1 MEKGE
6 EVMGADMRGFGEWV
20 VNEAIREHR
29 DLLKAR
35 VEKLEAF
42 LQELLDCNEL
52 PPWPAQQTA
61 ELLKEK
67 TPTFQDIF
75 NKWNR

>member
-1 MEKGE
+1 
-6 EVMGADMRGFGEWV
+6 MGADMRGFGEWV

-29 DLLKAR
+29 ELLKIR

-42 LQELLDCNEL
+42 IQDLVQRNEL
-52 PPWPAQQTA
+52 SATPACA
-61 ELLKEK
+61 AEELLKEK
-67 TPTFQDIF
+67 TPTFQDLY